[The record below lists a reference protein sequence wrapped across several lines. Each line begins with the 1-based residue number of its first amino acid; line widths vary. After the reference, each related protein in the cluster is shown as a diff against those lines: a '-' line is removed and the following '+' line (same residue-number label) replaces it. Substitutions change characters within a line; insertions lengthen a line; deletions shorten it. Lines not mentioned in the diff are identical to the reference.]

1 MATVRMAAGNLLS
14 TVADTANT
22 VSTTMNTISGGVSI
36 LNDMVQ
42 NIKNKRREATLVEMI
57 SFRDNLIN
65 DASLDAVKREENI
78 QQYIGN
84 DENKKKSFEEFS
96 EKLNQAFKTFDN
108 NQRIEA
114 NGE

>member
-42 NIKNKRREATLVEMI
+42 NIKNKRRESTLVEMI

-78 QQYIGN
+78 RSYLGT
-84 DENKKKSFEEFS
+84 DEGKLKSFSEFTA
-96 EKLNQAFKTFDN
+96 KLENAFKTYDQKSAAEN
-108 NQRIEA
+108 E
-114 NGE
+114 

>member
-22 VSTTMNTISGGVSI
+22 VSVLANTISGSVSI

-42 NIKNKRREATLVEMI
+42 NVKNKRRESTLVEMI

-78 QQYIGN
+78 RSYIGS
-84 DENKKKSFEEFS
+84 DEGKMESFQKFQ
-96 EKLNQAFKTFDN
+96 EKLITAFKLYDKN
-108 NQRIEA
+108 SAQPE
-114 NGE
+114 E

>member
-1 MATVRMAAGNLLS
+1 MATVRMAAGNMLS

-22 VSTTMNTISGGVSI
+22 VSTVMNTVSGGVSI

-42 NIKNKRREATLVEMI
+42 NVKNKRREATLVEMV

-78 QQYIGN
+78 RSYIGN
-84 DENKKKSFEEFS
+84 DEAKQDVFNKFHEKLVNTFVAYDKKSE
-96 EKLNQAFKTFDN
+96 
-108 NQRIEA
+108 IED
-114 NGE
+114 